1 MAQLKNNNTKEQ
13 CCYLLLLC
21 KIRHNLPGTV
31 CREKRALDC
40 CLGPLTRKR

>member
-31 CREKRALDC
+31 CREKELWIVVWD
-40 CLGPLTRKR
+40 L